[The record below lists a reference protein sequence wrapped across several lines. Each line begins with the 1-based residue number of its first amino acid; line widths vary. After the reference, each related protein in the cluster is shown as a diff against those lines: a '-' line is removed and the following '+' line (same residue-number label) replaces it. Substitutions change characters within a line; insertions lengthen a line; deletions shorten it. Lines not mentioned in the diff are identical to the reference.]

1 MSARG
6 ITSYTA
12 RTLKSAWYDAGPTPC
27 EFFLCPMRATCAARL
42 LACDAFALYVQRG
55 SLCDPRTQMH
65 PPRRAGMAV
74 ADTAPATS
82 PPLPSAACYAQIYAA
97 APDVNDGVL
106 QGLSGVGHA
115 R

>member
-1 MSARG
+1 
-6 ITSYTA
+6 
-12 RTLKSAWYDAGPTPC
+12 
-27 EFFLCPMRATCAARL
+27 
-42 LACDAFALYVQRG
+42 
-55 SLCDPRTQMH
+55 MH